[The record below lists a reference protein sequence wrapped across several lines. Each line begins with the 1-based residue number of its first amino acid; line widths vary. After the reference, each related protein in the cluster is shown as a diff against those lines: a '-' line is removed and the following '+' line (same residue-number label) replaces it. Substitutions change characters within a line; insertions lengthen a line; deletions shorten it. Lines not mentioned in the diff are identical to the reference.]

1 MPTRSEEPA
10 VVEEGF
16 HPLDEVIWRALTTVQ
31 EALAEGTGRARRY
44 PAAVAPFAATISL
57 DPQSFQS
64 LLILMGSSD
73 DRIALFTPIEI
84 EPPQP
89 FSVFRR
95 EKVDQ
100 MILVDAEA
108 CGPPSGTAV
117 ETLGKADVPEM
128 LALTS
133 ATQPGPFGPRTT
145 ELGEY
150 LGVRRGGALVAMAGE
165 RMQLDGFTEI
175 SAVCVDA
182 AHRRQGLAADLVRA
196 LVAPIRRR
204 SETPFLH
211 VFSSNHQAI
220 TLYRRLGFV
229 LRRQLHLAVL
239 GVEDRGLAGNASSIG
254 SSPHESDPIPGI
266 WRL

>member
-1 MPTRSEEPA
+1 
-10 VVEEGF
+10 
-16 HPLDEVIWRALTTVQ
+16 
-31 EALAEGTGRARRY
+31 
-44 PAAVAPFAATISL
+44 
-57 DPQSFQS
+57 
-64 LLILMGSSD
+64 MGSSD

-150 LGVRRGGALVAMAGE
+150 LGVRRAPPGDLSHLTVHTGGLIA
-165 RMQLDGFTEI
+165 R
-175 SAVCVDA
+175 
-182 AHRRQGLAADLVRA
+182 AHD
-196 LVAPIRRR
+196 
-204 SETPFLH
+204 
-211 VFSSNHQAI
+211 
-220 TLYRRLGFV
+220 
-229 LRRQLHLAVL
+229 
-239 GVEDRGLAGNASSIG
+239 
-254 SSPHESDPIPGI
+254 
-266 WRL
+266 